1 MSMPQNVI
9 AIVFDFDDTLTD
21 DSTTKLLA
29 AHGFD
34 AEDFWRREMKALTD
48 DGWDSPLAYLTL
60 ILENV
65 GEGKRFGALSN
76 AALRQFGATLTFY
89 EGIPQLFDDLQG
101 VAKQHTLTRPVVEF
115 YVVSGGLEEI
125 IRGSSIAPY
134 LSGVWGCNLAE
145 VNGQVRHIKNAITF
159 TEKTRSLYAIN
170 KGITDEDMKRNP
182 FAVNAD
188 RLSEDRR
195 VPFQNM
201 IYIGN
206 GLTDVPCFSV
216 VLNSG
221 GIAFGVF
228 DPTKGG
234 SPKKAWE
241 NLVARHRVPALS
253 SPRYGDK
260 EILGSLLRA
269 AVSSKCVDID
279 LRTQSPLRR

>member
-76 AALRQFGATLTFY
+76 ASLRQFGATLAFY
-89 EGIPQLFDDLQG
+89 EGIPQLFGDLQD
-101 VAKQHTLTRPVVEF
+101 VAKRHTLTRP
-115 YVVSGGLEEI
+115 
-125 IRGSSIAPY
+125 
-134 LSGVWGCNLAE
+134 
-145 VNGQVRHIKNAITF
+145 
-159 TEKTRSLYAIN
+159 AIN

-182 FAVNAD
+182 FAVNTA
-188 RLSEDRR
+188 RPNEDRR

-201 IYIGN
+201 IYIGD

-216 VLNSG
+216 VEKAG
-221 GIAFGVF
+221 GTAFGVF
-228 DPTKGG
+228 DPIKAG

-241 NLVARHRVPALS
+241 NLVAPKRVSALC